1 MKLLE
6 KLLYKYNR
14 TILHIKSILMINI
27 KKLANRTS
35 YIQLASFLLKY
46 LSFID
51 ILIYKRKVLL

>member
-27 KKLANRTS
+27 KK
-35 YIQLASFLLKY
+35 AS
-46 LSFID
+46 
-51 ILIYKRKVLL
+51 